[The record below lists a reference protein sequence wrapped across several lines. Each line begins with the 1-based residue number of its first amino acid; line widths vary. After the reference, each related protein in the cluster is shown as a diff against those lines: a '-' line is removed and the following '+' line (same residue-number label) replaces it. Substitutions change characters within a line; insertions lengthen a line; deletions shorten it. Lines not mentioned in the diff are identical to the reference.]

1 MRKLVY
7 FLAFI
12 FISSAVGFAQTGFR
26 LKTRSAAE
34 LYAEQRKTVGTWCR
48 QDFEGSRLSDAA
60 WDRFRALTTFKKNP
74 DYTSVVVVSRFQVE
88 PRENI
93 SWDMDVTYTIVGRY
107 EHGAG
112 WIAQSG
118 TQTVTFQTKDIDGDI
133 LITNIDTNSPHVS
146 KKAAIDWMKRE
157 LQTTT
162 SDVEKI
168 HLQDAL
174 KILDVPSVAGDAS
187 AR

>member
-1 MRKLVY
+1 MRKVAYVLT
-7 FLAFI
+7 FI
-12 FISSAVGFAQTGFR
+12 IVSSVLGIAQTGFR

-34 LYAEQRKTVGTWCR
+34 LYAEQRRTVGTWCR
-48 QDFEGSRLSDAA
+48 QDYEGSRLNDTG
-60 WDRFRALTTFKKNP
+60 WDRFKSLTTFKKNP
-74 DYTSVVVVSRFQVE
+74 DYNSIVVVSRFQVE
-88 PRENI
+88 PREST
-93 SWDMDVTYTIVGRY
+93 SWDMDVTYTIIGRY

-112 WIAQSG
+112 WIPDPG

-133 LITNIDTNSPHVS
+133 LIINVDPSSPHVS

-174 KILDVPSVAGDAS
+174 KILDAPSVANTPS
-187 AR
+187 PR